1 MREGERER
9 ERERENREE
18 RGVGADVFFCFSPPS
33 SSSFFLF
40 SRISLRSSSFPFQ
53 LLLSDLFSREHT
65 QNT

>member
-1 MREGERER
+1 M
-9 ERERENREE
+9 
-18 RGVGADVFFCFSPPS
+18 GADVFFCFSPPS
-33 SSSFFLF
+33 SSSFLF